1 MNFCDISIII
11 SQQTAKVAIFVNLSA
26 IITALGGRHAIQ
38 QLLNVGPSAISN
50 YMTRGHLP
58 ARAKPIIYA
67 ALTQK
72 GYQIRADDLEILA
85 GPPATSSQPL
95 HHDTHS
101 GKRILL
107 IVAGGIAAY
116 KALETAR
123 QLQQLGA
130 HVTGVMTD
138 GAKQFITPLSL
149 AALTGEKCYDSLFS
163 LTDEAEMGHIRLAR
177 SADLVLVVPATANFM
192 ARANAGIADD
202 LATTIL
208 LATTAKVAMAPAMN
222 PAMWAHAATKH
233 NFASLRQRGVHM
245 IGPVSGDTAC
255 GEKGEGRMCEPADI
269 AAAAMQLI
277 TLQNIPNAKDHAKS
291 PLAGKRI
298 IVTSGPTIEPID
310 KVRFIANRSS
320 GKQGHA
326 IAATLASRGANV
338 VLISGPVNE
347 PAPDQVTMVQV
358 TTANEMLAACKA
370 ALPAD
375 IAICAAAVAD
385 WRVQSVSDQKLKKP
399 EDPDAGMMLALCQ
412 NPDILAHISS
422 APNRP
427 KLVIGFAAETE
438 NLLQNATKKRQRKGC
453 DWIIANQVGGDADP
467 VFGSTLNQAMLISAN
482 GVDEWP
488 QMQKTDLAETLADH
502 IEAEVTR

>member
-1 MNFCDISIII
+1 M
-11 SQQTAKVAIFVNLSA
+11 
-26 IITALGGRHAIQ
+26 Q

-50 YMTRGHLP
+50 YITRGHLP
-58 ARAKPIIYA
+58 ERAKPIIYA

-85 GPPATSSQPL
+85 APPAKSSQPPRNA
-95 HHDTHS
+95 THS

-163 LTDEAEMGHIRLAR
+163 LTDEAEMGHIRLAQ
-177 SADLVLVVPATANFM
+177 SANLVLVVPATANFV

-208 LATTAKVAMAPAMN
+208 LATSAKVAMAPAMN

-233 NFASLRQRGVHM
+233 NIASLRQRGVHM

-255 GEKGEGRMCEPADI
+255 GDEGEGRMCEPVDI
-269 AAAAMQLI
+269 AAEAMQLI
-277 TLQNIPNAKDHAKS
+277 TPQNMTNAQKITNSKDDSKS

-326 IAATLASRGANV
+326 IAAALAKRGADV
-338 VLISGPVNE
+338 ILISGPVNE
-347 PAPDQVTMVQV
+347 PTPDHVTMVQV
-358 TTANEMLAACKA
+358 TTATEMLDACTA
-370 ALPAD
+370 VLPAD

-385 WRVQSVSDQKLKKP
+385 WRVKSISDQKLKKP
-399 EDPDAGMMLALCQ
+399 EDPDAGIVLALCQ

-422 APNRP
+422 ATSRP

-453 DWIIANQVGGDADP
+453 DWIIANHVGGDADP
-467 VFGSTLNQAMLISAN
+467 IFGSASNQAMLVTPS

-488 QMQKTDLAETLADH
+488 HMQKTDLAEILADH
-502 IEAEVTR
+502 IEAEFTS

>member
-1 MNFCDISIII
+1 
-11 SQQTAKVAIFVNLSA
+11 VAISVNLSA

-163 LTDEAEMGHIRLAR
+163 LTDETEMGHIRLAR

-255 GEKGEGRMCEPADI
+255 GEEGEGRMCEPADI

-277 TLQNIPNAKDHAKS
+277 TLQNIPNAKDPAKS

>member
-1 MNFCDISIII
+1 MAIS
-11 SQQTAKVAIFVNLSA
+11 VNLSA

-50 YMTRGHLP
+50 YLTRGHLP
-58 ARAKPIIYA
+58 ERAKPIIYA

-85 GPPATSSQPL
+85 GPPATLSQSL

-116 KALETAR
+116 KDLETDR

-138 GAKQFITPLSL
+138 SAKQFITPLSL

-163 LTDEAEMGHIRLAR
+163 LTDETEMGHIRLAR

-255 GEKGEGRMCEPADI
+255 GEEGEGRMCEPADI

-277 TLQNIPNAKDHAKS
+277 TPQNIPNAKDHAKS

-298 IVTSGPTIEPID
+298 IITSGPTIEPID

-326 IAATLASRGANV
+326 IAASLASRGADV
-338 VLISGPVNE
+338 ILISGPVNE

>member
-1 MNFCDISIII
+1 M
-11 SQQTAKVAIFVNLSA
+11 NLSA

-50 YMTRGHLP
+50 YITRGHLP
-58 ARAKPIIYA
+58 ERAKPIIYA

-72 GYQIRADDLEILA
+72 GYQVRADDLEILA
-85 GPPATSSQPL
+85 APPAKSSQPL
-95 HHDTHS
+95 RNATHS
-101 GKRILL
+101 SKRILL
-107 IVAGGIAAY
+107 IIAGGIAAY

-130 HVTGVMTD
+130 HVTSVMTD

-177 SADLVLVVPATANFM
+177 SANLVLVVPATANFM

-233 NFASLRQRGVHM
+233 NIASLRQRGVHM
-245 IGPVSGDTAC
+245 IGPVNGNTAC
-255 GEKGEGRMCEPADI
+255 GDEGEGRMCEPADI

-277 TLQNIPNAKDHAKS
+277 TLQNMTNTKDQNKS

-326 IAATLASRGANV
+326 IAAALAKRGADV
-338 VLISGPVNE
+338 ILISGPVNE
-347 PAPDQVTMVQV
+347 PTPDQVTMVQV

-370 ALPAD
+370 VLPAD

-385 WRVQSVSDQKLKKP
+385 WRVKSMSDQKLKKP
-399 EDPDAGMMLALCQ
+399 DDPDAGMMLALCQ

-422 APNRP
+422 ATNRP

-467 VFGSTLNQAMLISAN
+467 IFGSASNQAMLVTSS
-482 GVDEWP
+482 GVDKWP
-488 QMQKTDLAETLADH
+488 QMQKTDLAEILADH
-502 IEAEVTR
+502 IEAELTS

>member
-1 MNFCDISIII
+1 MAIS
-11 SQQTAKVAIFVNLSA
+11 VNLSA

-50 YMTRGHLP
+50 YLTRGHLP
-58 ARAKPIIYA
+58 ERAKPIIYA
-67 ALTQK
+67 ALTKK

-95 HHDTHS
+95 HSDTHF

-222 PAMWAHAATKH
+222 PAMWAHAANKH

-255 GEKGEGRMCEPADI
+255 GEEGEGRMCEPADI

-277 TLQNIPNAKDHAKS
+277 TPQNKTNAKDHAKS

-326 IAATLASRGANV
+326 IAASLASRGADV
-338 VLISGPVNE
+338 ILISGPVNE

-467 VFGSTLNQAMLISAN
+467 VFGSALNQAMLISAN

-502 IEAEVTR
+502 IEAELTR

>member
-1 MNFCDISIII
+1 M
-11 SQQTAKVAIFVNLSA
+11 NLSA

-50 YMTRGHLP
+50 YLTRGHLP
-58 ARAKPIIYA
+58 ERAKPIIYA
-67 ALTQK
+67 ALTKK
-72 GYQIRADDLEILA
+72 GYQVRADDLEILA

-95 HHDTHS
+95 HGDTHF

-255 GEKGEGRMCEPADI
+255 GEEGEGRMCEPADI
-269 AAAAMQLI
+269 AAAAIQLI
-277 TLQNIPNAKDHAKS
+277 TPQNIPNATDHAKS

-326 IAATLASRGANV
+326 IAASLASRGADV
-338 VLISGPVNE
+338 ILISGPVNE
-347 PAPDQVTMVQV
+347 PTPDQVTIVQV

-399 EDPDAGMMLALCQ
+399 EDPNAGMMLALCQ

-438 NLLQNATKKRQRKGC
+438 DLLQNATKKRQRKGC

-467 VFGSTLNQAMLISAN
+467 VFGSALNQAMLISAN

-488 QMQKTDLAETLADH
+488 QMEKTDLAETLADH

>member
-1 MNFCDISIII
+1 MII
-11 SQQTAKVAIFVNLSA
+11 SVNLSA

-50 YMTRGHLP
+50 YITRGHLP
-58 ARAKPIIYA
+58 ERAKPIIYA

-85 GPPATSSQPL
+85 GPPTTLSQPL
-95 HHDTHS
+95 HIATHF

-107 IVAGGIAAY
+107 VVAGGISAY

-130 HVTGVMTD
+130 HITSVMTD

-163 LTDEAEMGHIRLAR
+163 LTDEVEMGHIQLAR
-177 SADLVLVVPATANFM
+177 SADLVLVVPATANFI

-222 PAMWAHAATKH
+222 PAMWAHVATKH
-233 NFASLRQRGVHM
+233 NIASLRQRGVHM

-255 GEKGEGRMCEPADI
+255 GEEGEGRMSEPADI

-277 TLQNIPNAKDHAKS
+277 TPQNMTKNQDIINAKDHDTT
-291 PLAGKRI
+291 PLAGKRVLI
-298 IVTSGPTIEPID
+298 TSGPTIEPID
-310 KVRFIANRSS
+310 KVRFITNRSS

-326 IAATLASRGANV
+326 IAAALAKRGADV
-338 VLISGPVNE
+338 VLISGPVHE
-347 PAPDQVTMVQV
+347 PTPDHVTMIQV
-358 TTANEMLAACKA
+358 ITAIEMLAACKA

-385 WRVQSVSDQKLKKP
+385 WRVKSMSDQKLKKP
-399 EDPDAGMMLALCQ
+399 EDPNAGLMLALCQ
-412 NPDILAHISS
+412 NPDILAHISTAS
-422 APNRP
+422 NRP

-438 NLLQNATKKRQRKGC
+438 NLLQNASKKRQRKGC
-453 DWIIANQVGGDADP
+453 DWIIANQVGGDADT
-467 VFGSTLNQAMLISAN
+467 VFGSALNQAMLITAN
-482 GVDEWP
+482 SVDKWP

-502 IEAEVTR
+502 IEAELTR

>member
-1 MNFCDISIII
+1 MAIS
-11 SQQTAKVAIFVNLSA
+11 VNLSA

-50 YMTRGHLP
+50 YLTRGHLP
-58 ARAKPIIYA
+58 ERAKPIIYA

-72 GYQIRADDLEILA
+72 GYQIRADNLEILA
-85 GPPATSSQPL
+85 SPPATSSQPL

-163 LTDEAEMGHIRLAR
+163 LTDEAKMGHIRLAR

-255 GEKGEGRMCEPADI
+255 GEEGEGRMCEPVDI
-269 AAAAMQLI
+269 AAAAIQLI
-277 TLQNIPNAKDHAKS
+277 TPQNIPNAKDHAKS
-291 PLAGKRI
+291 PLTGKRI

-399 EDPDAGMMLALCQ
+399 EDPNAGMMLALCQ

-467 VFGSTLNQAMLISAN
+467 VFGSALNQAMLISAN

-488 QMQKTDLAETLADH
+488 QMQKTDLAERLADH

>member
-1 MNFCDISIII
+1 M
-11 SQQTAKVAIFVNLSA
+11 Q
-26 IITALGGRHAIQ
+26 H
-38 QLLNVGPSAISN
+38 LLNVGPSAISN

-58 ARAKPIIYA
+58 ERAKPIIYA

-85 GPPATSSQPL
+85 GPPAISSQPL
-95 HHDTHS
+95 HNATHS

-107 IVAGGIAAY
+107 IVAGGIAAH

-163 LTDEAEMGHIRLAR
+163 LTDEAEMGHIQLAR

-233 NFASLRQRGVHM
+233 NIASLRQRGVHM

-255 GEKGEGRMCEPADI
+255 GEEGEGRMCEPADI

-277 TLQNIPNAKDHAKS
+277 TPQNMTNTKDHDKS
-291 PLAGKRI
+291 PLEVKRI

-310 KVRFIANRSS
+310 KVRSIANRSS

-326 IAATLASRGANV
+326 IAATFAKRGADV
-338 VLISGPVNE
+338 ILISGPVHE
-347 PAPDQVTMVQV
+347 PTPDQVTIVQV

-375 IAICAAAVAD
+375 IAICAAAVSD
-385 WRVQSVSDQKLKKP
+385 WRVQSMCDQKLKKP
-399 EDPDAGMMLALCQ
+399 EDPDAGMTLALCQ

-453 DWIIANQVGGDADP
+453 DWIIANQVSGDADT
-467 VFGSTLNQAMLISAN
+467 VFGSALNQAMLVSAN
-482 GVDEWP
+482 GIDEWP

-502 IEAEVTR
+502 IEAELTR

>member
-1 MNFCDISIII
+1 MTIS
-11 SQQTAKVAIFVNLSA
+11 VNLTA

-163 LTDEAEMGHIRLAR
+163 LTDETEMGHIRLAR

-255 GEKGEGRMCEPADI
+255 GEEGEGRMCEPADI

>member
-1 MNFCDISIII
+1 M
-11 SQQTAKVAIFVNLSA
+11 AIFVNLSA

-50 YMTRGHLP
+50 YMTRGHLSE
-58 ARAKPIIYA
+58 RAKPIIYA

-95 HHDTHS
+95 HQDTHS

-255 GEKGEGRMCEPADI
+255 GEEGEGRMCEPADI

-277 TLQNIPNAKDHAKS
+277 TPQNITNAKDHSKS

-326 IAATLASRGANV
+326 IAATLAKRGAV
-338 VLISGPVNE
+338 VILISGPVNE
-347 PAPDQVTMVQV
+347 PTPDQVTMVQV

-370 ALPAD
+370 ALPAE

-385 WRVQSVSDQKLKKP
+385 WRVKSASDQKLKKP
-399 EDPDAGMMLALCQ
+399 EDPNAGMTLALCQ

-422 APNRP
+422 ASNRP

-438 NLLQNATKKRQRKGC
+438 NLLQNAIKKRQRKGC
-453 DWIIANQVGGDADP
+453 DWIIANQVGSDADP
-467 VFGSTLNQAMLISAN
+467 VFGSALNQVMLVSAN

-488 QMQKTDLAETLADH
+488 QMQKTDLAERLADH

>member
-1 MNFCDISIII
+1 M
-11 SQQTAKVAIFVNLSA
+11 NLSA
-26 IITALGGRHAIQ
+26 IITALGGRQAVQ
-38 QLLNVGPSAISN
+38 QLLDVGPSAISN
-50 YMTRGHLP
+50 YLTRGQLP
-58 ARAKPIIYA
+58 QRAKPIIYA
-67 ALTQK
+67 ALTAK

-85 GPPATSSQPL
+85 SPPATQPL
-95 HHDTHS
+95 AAEAANHF
-101 GKRILL
+101 GPRILL
-107 IVAGGIAAY
+107 IISGGIAAY

-138 GAKQFITPLSL
+138 SAKQFITPLSL

-208 LATTAKVAMAPAMN
+208 LATTARVAMAPAMN
-222 PAMWAHAATKH
+222 PAMWAHPATQS
-233 NFASLRQRGVHM
+233 NIASLSHRGVYM

-255 GEKGEGRMCEPADI
+255 GEDGEGRMCEPPDI
-269 AAAAMQLI
+269 AAAAMRLI
-277 TLQNIPNAKDHAKS
+277 TPKDRIKPAMIS
-291 PLAGKRI
+291 GTRPLAGKRAL
-298 IVTSGPTIEPID
+298 VTSGPTIEPID

-326 IAATLASRGANV
+326 IAAALARRGADV
-338 VLISGPVNE
+338 VLISGPVTE
-347 PAPDQVTMVQV
+347 PAPVHVTLINV
-358 TTANEMLAACKA
+358 TTAAEMLAACTA

-385 WRVQSVSDQKLKKP
+385 WRVKTAPDKKMKKP
-399 EDPDAGMMLALCQ
+399 VDPDAGMTLELCQ
-412 NPDILAHISS
+412 NPDILASLCA

-438 NLLQNATKKRQRKGC
+438 NLLQNATAKRQRKGC
-453 DWIIANQVGGDADP
+453 DWIIANQVGGDDDP
-467 VFGSTLNQAMLISAN
+467 VFGSLVNQAMLLREA
-482 GVDEWP
+482 GVDDWP
-488 QMQKTDLAETLADH
+488 KMQKTDLAEKLVDH
-502 IEAEVTR
+502 IEAEFST

>member
-1 MNFCDISIII
+1 MIFSLLFEKKTKVTIS
-11 SQQTAKVAIFVNLSA
+11 VNLSA

-38 QLLNVGPSAISN
+38 QLLDVGPSAISN

-58 ARAKPIIYA
+58 ERAKPIIYA

-85 GPPATSSQPL
+85 SPPATSSQSL
-95 HHDTHS
+95 HHDIHS

-255 GEKGEGRMCEPADI
+255 GEEGEGRMCEPADI

-277 TLQNIPNAKDHAKS
+277 TPQNKTNAKDHAKS

-326 IAATLASRGANV
+326 IAASLASRGADV
-338 VLISGPVNE
+338 ILISGPVNE

-358 TTANEMLAACKA
+358 ITANEMLAACKA

-488 QMQKTDLAETLADH
+488 QMQKTDLAERLADH

>member
-1 MNFCDISIII
+1 
-11 SQQTAKVAIFVNLSA
+11 
-26 IITALGGRHAIQ
+26 
-38 QLLNVGPSAISN
+38 
-50 YMTRGHLP
+50 MTRGHLP
-58 ARAKPIIYA
+58 ERAKPIIYA

-85 GPPATSSQPL
+85 SPPATSSQPL

-177 SADLVLVVPATANFM
+177 SANLVLVVPATANFM

-222 PAMWAHAATKH
+222 PTMWAHAATKH
-233 NFASLRQRGVHM
+233 NFDSLRQRGVHM

-255 GEKGEGRMCEPADI
+255 GEEGEGRLCEPADI

-277 TLQNIPNAKDHAKS
+277 TPQNKINAKDHAKS

-326 IAATLASRGANV
+326 IAATLASRGADV
-338 VLISGPVNE
+338 ILISGPVNE
-347 PAPDQVTMVQV
+347 PTPDQVTMVQV

-370 ALPAD
+370 ALPAE

-385 WRVQSVSDQKLKKP
+385 WRVQSISDQKLKKP
-399 EDPDAGMMLALCQ
+399 EDPDAGMTLALCQ

-438 NLLQNATKKRQRKGC
+438 NLLQNATKKRRRKGC
-453 DWIIANQVGGDADP
+453 DWIIANQVSGDADT

-482 GVDEWP
+482 GFDEWP

>member
-1 MNFCDISIII
+1 MAIS
-11 SQQTAKVAIFVNLSA
+11 VNLSA

-50 YMTRGHLP
+50 YLTRGHLP
-58 ARAKPIIYA
+58 ERAKPIIYA

-85 GPPATSSQPL
+85 GPPATSLQPL
-95 HHDTHS
+95 HNDPHS

-177 SADLVLVVPATANFM
+177 SADLVLVVSATANFM

-233 NFASLRQRGVHM
+233 NFASLCQRGVHM
-245 IGPVSGDTAC
+245 IGPASGDTAC
-255 GEKGEGRMCEPADI
+255 GEEGEGRMCEPADI

-277 TLQNIPNAKDHAKS
+277 TQQNKTNAKDHAKS

-326 IAATLASRGANV
+326 IAASLASRGADV
-338 VLISGPVNE
+338 ILISGPVNE

-399 EDPDAGMMLALCQ
+399 EDPNAGMTLALCQ

-438 NLLQNATKKRQRKGC
+438 DLLQNATKKRQRKGC

-488 QMQKTDLAETLADH
+488 QMQKTDLAERLADH

>member
-1 MNFCDISIII
+1 
-11 SQQTAKVAIFVNLSA
+11 VNLSA

-58 ARAKPIIYA
+58 ERAKPIIYA

-255 GEKGEGRMCEPADI
+255 GEEGEGRMCEPADI

-277 TLQNIPNAKDHAKS
+277 TPQNNHKPMPKTMLKARLQ
-291 PLAGKRI
+291 
-298 IVTSGPTIEPID
+298 
-310 KVRFIANRSS
+310 
-320 GKQGHA
+320 
-326 IAATLASRGANV
+326 
-338 VLISGPVNE
+338 
-347 PAPDQVTMVQV
+347 
-358 TTANEMLAACKA
+358 ANESLSHQARQSSQLTRCALSPTGHRASKDMPLPQP
-370 ALPAD
+370 LPA
-375 IAICAAAVAD
+375 AA
-385 WRVQSVSDQKLKKP
+385 R
-399 EDPDAGMMLALCQ
+399 M
-412 NPDILAHISS
+412 
-422 APNRP
+422 
-427 KLVIGFAAETE
+427 
-438 NLLQNATKKRQRKGC
+438 
-453 DWIIANQVGGDADP
+453 
-467 VFGSTLNQAMLISAN
+467 
-482 GVDEWP
+482 
-488 QMQKTDLAETLADH
+488 
-502 IEAEVTR
+502 

>member
-1 MNFCDISIII
+1 M
-11 SQQTAKVAIFVNLSA
+11 NLSA

-50 YMTRGHLP
+50 YVTRGHLP
-58 ARAKPIIYA
+58 ERAKPIIYA

-72 GYQIRADDLEILA
+72 GYQVRADDLEILA
-85 GPPATSSQPL
+85 GPPATSAQAQNNVA
-95 HHDTHS
+95 HF
-101 GKRILL
+101 GKRVLL

-222 PAMWAHAATKH
+222 PAMWSHAATQH
-233 NFASLRQRGVHM
+233 NIASLRQRGVQM

-255 GEKGEGRMCEPADI
+255 GEEGEGRMCEPAVI
-269 AAAAMQLI
+269 AAAVMQLI
-277 TLQNIPNAKDHAKS
+277 APQNMIKAQDMIKAKDHGNS
-291 PLAGKRI
+291 PLAGKRV

-326 IAATLASRGANV
+326 IAGALAKRGADV
-338 VLISGPVNE
+338 TLISGPVNE
-347 PAPDQVTMVQV
+347 PTPDLVTIVHV
-358 TTANEMLAACKA
+358 TTADDMLAACKS

-385 WRVQSVSDQKLKKP
+385 WRVKSVSDQKLKKP
-399 EDPDAGMMLALCQ
+399 EDPNADMTLALCQ
-412 NPDILAHISS
+412 NPDILAHIST

-427 KLVIGFAAETE
+427 RLVIGFAAETE

-453 DWIIANQVGGDADP
+453 DWMIANQVGGDADP
-467 VFGSTLNQAMLISAN
+467 VFGSPLNQAMLLTAT
-482 GVDEWP
+482 GVEEWP
-488 QMQKTDLAETLADH
+488 QMQKTDLAKTLVDH
-502 IEAEVTR
+502 IEAEFAK

>member
-1 MNFCDISIII
+1 MTIS
-11 SQQTAKVAIFVNLSA
+11 VNLSA

-163 LTDEAEMGHIRLAR
+163 LTDETEMGHIRLAR

-245 IGPVSGDTAC
+245 IGPVSGGTAC
-255 GEKGEGRMCEPADI
+255 GEEGEGRMCEPADI

-453 DWIIANQVGGDADP
+453 DWIIANQVGGNADP

>member
-1 MNFCDISIII
+1 MAIS
-11 SQQTAKVAIFVNLSA
+11 VNLSA

-50 YMTRGHLP
+50 YLTRGHLP
-58 ARAKPIIYA
+58 ERAKPIIYA
-67 ALTQK
+67 ALTKK

-85 GPPATSSQPL
+85 APPATSLQPL
-95 HHDTHS
+95 HSDTHF

-116 KALETAR
+116 KALETTR

-177 SADLVLVVPATANFM
+177 STDLVLVVPATANFM

-233 NFASLRQRGVHM
+233 NFASLRRRGVHM
-245 IGPVSGDTAC
+245 IGPASGDTAC
-255 GEKGEGRMCEPADI
+255 GEEGEGRMCEPADI

-291 PLAGKRI
+291 LLAGKRI

-326 IAATLASRGANV
+326 IAASLASRGADV
-338 VLISGPVNE
+338 ILISGPVNE

-399 EDPDAGMMLALCQ
+399 EDPNAGMMLALCQ

-467 VFGSTLNQAMLISAN
+467 VFGSALNQAMLISAN

-488 QMQKTDLAETLADH
+488 QMQKTELAETLADH
-502 IEAEVTR
+502 IEAELTR

>member
-1 MNFCDISIII
+1 M
-11 SQQTAKVAIFVNLSA
+11 NLSA

-58 ARAKPIIYA
+58 ERAKPIIYA
-67 ALTQK
+67 ALTKK

-85 GPPATSSQPL
+85 GPPATSLQPL
-95 HHDTHS
+95 HSDTHF

-163 LTDEAEMGHIRLAR
+163 LTDEAEMGHIQLAR

-233 NFASLRQRGVHM
+233 NIASLRQRGVHM

-255 GEKGEGRMCEPADI
+255 GEEGEGRMCEPADI

-277 TLQNIPNAKDHAKS
+277 TPQNMNKDHNKS

-326 IAATLASRGANV
+326 IAATLAKRGADV
-338 VLISGPVNE
+338 ILISGPVNE
-347 PAPDQVTMVQV
+347 PTPDQVTMVQV

-453 DWIIANQVGGDADP
+453 DWMIANQVGGDADP
-467 VFGSTLNQAMLISAN
+467 VFGSPLNQAMLLTAT
-482 GVDEWP
+482 GVEEWP

-502 IEAEVTR
+502 IEAELTR

>member
-1 MNFCDISIII
+1 
-11 SQQTAKVAIFVNLSA
+11 VAIFVNLSA

-50 YMTRGHLP
+50 YMTRGHLSE
-58 ARAKPIIYA
+58 RAKPIIYA

-95 HHDTHS
+95 HQDTHS

-255 GEKGEGRMCEPADI
+255 GEEGEGRMCEPADI

-277 TLQNIPNAKDHAKS
+277 TPQNITNAKDHSKS

-326 IAATLASRGANV
+326 IAATLAKRGAV
-338 VLISGPVNE
+338 VILISGPVNE
-347 PAPDQVTMVQV
+347 PTPDQVTMVQV

-370 ALPAD
+370 ALPAE

-385 WRVQSVSDQKLKKP
+385 WRVKSASDQKLKKP
-399 EDPDAGMMLALCQ
+399 EDPNAGMTLALCQ

-422 APNRP
+422 ASNRP

-438 NLLQNATKKRQRKGC
+438 NLLQNAIKKRQRKGC
-453 DWIIANQVGGDADP
+453 DWIIANQVGSDADP
-467 VFGSTLNQAMLISAN
+467 VFGSALNQVMLVSAN

-488 QMQKTDLAETLADH
+488 QMQKTDLAERLADH